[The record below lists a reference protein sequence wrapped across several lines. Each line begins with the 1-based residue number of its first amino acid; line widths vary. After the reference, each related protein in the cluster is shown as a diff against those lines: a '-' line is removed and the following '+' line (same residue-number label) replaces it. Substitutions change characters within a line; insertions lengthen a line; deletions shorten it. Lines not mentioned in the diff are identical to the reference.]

1 MILTIIYIKIHRL
14 EIGGFL
20 RFFRAF
26 CFIQFTFVFL
36 QCKNFNYVGQNVGVN
51 VGINVGQS
59 VSQFEGQ
66 NEGQSPNPTKL

>member
-36 QCKNFNYVGQNVGVN
+36 QCKNFNYVGQNVGENVVQFEGQYEGVN
-51 VGINVGQS
+51 
-59 VSQFEGQ
+59 EGQ
-66 NEGQSPNPTKL
+66 NEGQSPNPTKP